1 MSAQE
6 TAQKRHID
14 AHYIA
19 AVKDFEAAVRH
30 FQKQKFDKAKEIFE
44 KLVSSPALEV
54 AARARVHLQLC
65 EQKLGAAERAPAAK
79 TAENYY
85 NLGVMELNA
94 RSLDQAVEHL
104 SKADKLAPNQEHIR
118 YVLAA
123 AHALQGNT
131 NAALEHLSAAISL
144 RPGNRIRARRD
155 EDFRLLASD
164 PRFKQLISG

>member
-1 MSAQE
+1 MSAQDA
-6 TAQKRHID
+6 AQKRHID
-14 AHYIA
+14 PQYLA
-19 AVKDFEAAVRH
+19 AVRDFETAVRH

-65 EQKLGAAERAPAAK
+65 EQKLGAERGPAAK
-79 TAENYY
+79 TAEDYY
-85 NLGVMELNA
+85 NLGVVELNA
-94 RSLDQAVEHL
+94 RSLAQAVEHL
-104 SKADKLAPNQEHIR
+104 SKADKLAPNREHIR

-131 NAALEHLSAAISL
+131 GAALEHLSAAISL
-144 RPGNRIRARRD
+144 RPANRIRARRD

-164 PRFKQLISG
+164 PRFRQLTSG